1 MSISRLHQG
10 WTFKCSWLRNVMEAK
25 AWQWRGGLE
34 GKRRGWCVA
43 EGRPGD
49 GGAGQ
54 WILFV
59 IYRRS
64 SGCICTAGLVVGG
77 YDDYEW
83 RCWWWSMIS
92 LWLRVRL
99 VCIRLCACEEWV
111 SWDFIRAFLHVSIRA
126 DTCARRKHE
135 LNWTHS
141 RQSAWIAANRIHSR
155 QPTTITANRI
165 HSRRSTSI
173 GKNRIHSRQPK
184 RN

>member
-1 MSISRLHQG
+1 MQLVK
-10 WTFKCSWLRNVMEAK
+10 KCNGGEGVAVT
-25 AWQWRGGLE
+25 GGLE

-83 RCWWWSMIS
+83 RC
-92 LWLRVRL
+92 
-99 VCIRLCACEEWV
+99 
-111 SWDFIRAFLHVSIRA
+111 
-126 DTCARRKHE
+126 
-135 LNWTHS
+135 
-141 RQSAWIAANRIHSR
+141 
-155 QPTTITANRI
+155 
-165 HSRRSTSI
+165 
-173 GKNRIHSRQPK
+173 
-184 RN
+184 